1 MLSKDQVQQLVSEN
15 EHLQIQLQDL
25 NEMISIREEELD
37 ILRLKAQRAVEL
49 QSKLEG
55 TLNEMEQLQNFIGD
69 KQQQAEGAARREA
82 NMENE
87 IVQSIQ
93 IEQQYYEIRDQ
104 YNSTK
109 AALADI
115 HHEAEVAKQAYKDLA
130 DAHSKIAELQSRLD
144 IEAEEKELLKYEMSK
159 LQKKLN
165 DLQNQG

>member
-37 ILRLKAQRAVEL
+37 ILRLKARRAVEL
-49 QSKLEG
+49 QSRLEG

-82 NMENE
+82 SMENE
-87 IVQSIQ
+87 ILQSIK
-93 IEQQYYEIRDQ
+93 IEHQYYEIRDQ

-115 HHEAEVAKQAYKDLA
+115 HHEAESAKQAYKDLA
-130 DAHSKIAELQSRLD
+130 DAQSKISELKSQLE
-144 IEAEEKELLKYEMSK
+144 IEAEEKELLKYELGK
-159 LQKKLN
+159 LRKQLSL
-165 DLQNQG
+165 LQNKE